1 MSTIFSSL
9 SSGLLTL
16 AKTVVS
22 NRAIRKEDIEK
33 VIKANIDYHDSL
45 TKTLEAFTDKDMK
58 AWFSDIQLKL
68 RKMPDKDAQVVNTF
82 IAKLNG
88 KARSHEQSRPLKS
101 LAEAN
106 DEFRKVLK
114 NIIDQMDKLFEEK
127 HITLYNVRLSQ
138 TAVFGIIRQS
148 DVLANFTTFLY
159 TYLTRL
165 DKVGDL
171 PKYRRVYLLEHVEQ
185 VADIVS
191 NICNHEGPYDF
202 IKDVDA
208 MRRQNADLV
217 LGATGTF
224 DFAATAIIHQYS
236 QSFLDNILTFL
247 SHLNIF
253 KYAFEAWDDYC
264 IAKYERNKEI
274 SEWLKAHQALLRMK
288 LSNMDDKTSPEY
300 TRLENIITAYDAKIA
315 DYDSEILAFEQED

>member
-9 SSGLLTL
+9 GSGLLTL

-138 TAVFGIIRQS
+138 TAVFGVIRQS
-148 DVLANFTTFLY
+148 DVLVNFTTFLY

-185 VADIVS
+185 VANIVS
-191 NICNHEGPYDF
+191 NICSHEGPYDF

-224 DFAATAIIHQYS
+224 DFAATAVIHQYS